1 MAGTQAANAIK
12 LTNAIVGQSLF
23 HITDF
28 LVFFIRAS
36 SSTGKDVGPVDYV
49 PLRVVL
55 RLQQLPL
62 RLKRSVIAGSSFP
75 ARAACAPARPSP
87 IDRCAW

>member
-12 LTNAIVGQSLF
+12 LTDAIVGQSLF

-55 RLQQLPL
+55 RLQRPSL
-62 RLKRSVIAGSSFP
+62 RLTRAVIAGSSFP
-75 ARAACAPARPSP
+75 VHAACAPARRRP
-87 IDRCAW
+87 IDRCAR